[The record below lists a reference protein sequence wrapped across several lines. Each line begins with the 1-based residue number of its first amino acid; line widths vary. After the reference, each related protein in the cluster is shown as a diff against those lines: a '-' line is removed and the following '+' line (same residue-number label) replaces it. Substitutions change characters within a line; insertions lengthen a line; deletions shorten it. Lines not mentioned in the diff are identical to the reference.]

1 MSLIGTWLLV
11 GCGDDAAVVIE
22 PTLTVIVSKCL
33 GLAAVPPAVATV
45 PRIGAGMP
53 PW

>member
-1 MSLIGTWLLV
+1 MSLVGTWLLV
-11 GCGDDAAVVIE
+11 GCRDDAAVVIE
-22 PTLTVIVSKCL
+22 PTLAVIVSEHL
-33 GLAAVPPAVATV
+33 GLAAVPPAHATV